1 MTEVTA
7 TNLTSDDAVT
17 TERVAAPVST
27 AFHRKR
33 RWAIWGGALAIVVFG
48 CLWYGLSRGSGPTIS
63 ATVAD
68 CSQAMEDSTTPP
80 PATSLR
86 PGVVGLGS
94 VASIATFET
103 PSGLRWCFDGMGL
116 GTGAITQAEMR
127 SAVGAPVAVV
137 DGGLN
142 SDVLMLVHL
151 GKQTASVIVTTA
163 GSHSNVLAQGGGFEV
178 LRIPMAKWPH
188 WHAPWTH
195 SGVALGRIIGFD
207 NEGRV
212 TSSLAFTWCPGS
224 INTVPG
230 TAC

>member
-7 TNLTSDDAVT
+7 SILTSDDAET
-17 TERVAAPVST
+17 TGGGAAPART
-27 AFHRKR
+27 AVHRKR
-33 RWAIWGGALAIVVFG
+33 RWALWGGAVTIVVLAS
-48 CLWYGLSRGSGPTIS
+48 LWYGFSRASGPTVS

-68 CSQAMEDSTTPP
+68 CSHALEDSATPP

-116 GTGAITQAEMR
+116 GTGAITHAEMH

-137 DGGLN
+137 DGSLT

-151 GKQTASVIVTTA
+151 GKKTTSVVVTTA
-163 GSHSNVLAQGGGFEV
+163 A
-178 LRIPMAKWPH
+178 
-188 WHAPWTH
+188 
-195 SGVALGRIIGFD
+195 
-207 NEGRV
+207 
-212 TSSLAFTWCPGS
+212 
-224 INTVPG
+224 
-230 TAC
+230 